1 MRNKSI
7 EFYCLTEQFYKKY
20 NKCVEILYKPK
31 RPYIVHLVEYKGLTF
46 AIPVRSNIKHKFSY
60 ITMNEDGKN
69 KGLDFTKAVII
80 TDFNYI
86 SKYQVKINQIEY
98 LKLDKNRKYIEKKM
112 LSYVKTYKK
121 ALTRL
126 DILRNKEIVQKSA
139 LQYFHTELEIK

>member
-1 MRNKSI
+1 
-7 EFYCLTEQFYKKY
+7 
-20 NKCVEILYKPK
+20 
-31 RPYIVHLVEYKGLTF
+31 
-46 AIPVRSNIKHKFSY
+46 
-60 ITMNEDGKN
+60 MNEDGKN

>member
-7 EFYCLTEQFYKKY
+7 EFYCLTEKFYKKY

-46 AIPVRSNIKHKFSY
+46 AIPVRSNIKH
-60 ITMNEDGKN
+60 